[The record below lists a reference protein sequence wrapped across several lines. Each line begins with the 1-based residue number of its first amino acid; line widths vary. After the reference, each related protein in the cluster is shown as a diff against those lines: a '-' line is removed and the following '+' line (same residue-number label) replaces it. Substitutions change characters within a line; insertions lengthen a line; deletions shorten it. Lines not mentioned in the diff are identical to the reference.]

1 MIVLLLS
8 LLFAFPAR
16 APDPA
21 PFERRQLTIPMRD
34 GTMLFAVALIP
45 TQHPKPLPIILIRTP
60 FDAER
65 EFKSTELPAHLKE
78 LAEDGYIFVTEDIRG
93 RGKSGGSF
101 ITSRAQNDPRNSKGT
116 NESTDAYDTI
126 DWLVKNLPDNNG
138 KVGLTGA
145 SYRGWLAALAGVG
158 AHPALK
164 AISPQAPVADAWLG
178 DDFFHQ
184 GAFRQTQGVLYAA
197 YIEGSRDLDIPVY
210 DQYTFYSR
218 FPTLDS
224 LAKTTGVFGLP
235 SWTGFREHPAWDA
248 DWQSKA
254 LQNVL
259 TKPEVPMLFVGGFW
273 DEEDILGPQIMYRTV
288 EKSDTSGLNH
298 IVLGPW
304 FHNSWLRP
312 NGDSLGP
319 IALGSNTSE
328 YFREHIQRPW
338 FARYLHNLGD
348 GSDDRRG
355 FPEAQVFETGANR
368 WRTFDAWPPKNA
380 KARNIFLREN
390 GMLSFAPP
398 QSGSSAQF
406 DEYISDPAHP
416 VPYMP
421 RPDDGS
427 GAHWMQLDQRFVDG
441 RPDVV
446 TWQSDPLSE
455 DLVIAGDVTA
465 HLFASTT
472 GTDAD
477 WVVKLIDVYPDTVSA
492 IPSLGGYEL
501 IVNADVMRGRYWKSF
516 SRAAPIRA
524 NTVTP
529 FKVDMHQQL
538 YRFRKGHRL
547 MVQVQ
552 STWFPLY
559 DRNPQ
564 AFVPNI
570 FNAKAG
576 DFHAETHR
584 VWHTVKYPSHVT
596 VQVMK

>member
-1 MIVLLLS
+1 
-8 LLFAFPAR
+8 
-16 APDPA
+16 
-21 PFERRQLTIPMRD
+21 
-34 GTMLFAVALIP
+34 
-45 TQHPKPLPIILIRTP
+45 
-60 FDAER
+60 
-65 EFKSTELPAHLKE
+65 
-78 LAEDGYIFVTEDIRG
+78 
-93 RGKSGGSF
+93 
-101 ITSRAQNDPRNSKGT
+101 
-116 NESTDAYDTI
+116 
-126 DWLVKNLPDNNG
+126 VKNLPNNNG
-138 KVGLTGA
+138 RVGIIGT
-145 SYRGWLAALAGVG
+145 SYRGWLAALAGID

-184 GAFRQTQGVLYAA
+184 GAFRQTQGVLYSA
-197 YIEGSRDLDIPVY
+197 YVEGRGVDIPVY

-218 FPTLDS
+218 IPTLDS
-224 LAKTTGVFGLP
+224 LANVTGISALP
-235 SWTGFREHPAWDA
+235 LWNELREHPSWGEY
-248 DWQSKA
+248 WQSKA

-259 TKPEVPMLFVGGFW
+259 TKPTVPMLLVGGFW
-273 DEEDILGPQIMYRTV
+273 DEEDILGPQVMYRTL
-288 EKSDTSGLNH
+288 ERSDAQRVNH

-304 FHNSWLRP
+304 FHNTWVTP
-312 NGDSLGP
+312 GGDSLGP

-328 YFREHIQRPW
+328 YLREHIQRPW
-338 FARYLHNLGD
+338 FARYLHNIGD
-348 GSDDRRG
+348 ATDDRQV
-355 FPEAQVFETGANR
+355 FPEAQAFETGGNV
-368 WRTFDAWPPKNA
+368 WRTFDSWPPKNA
-380 KARNIFLREN
+380 KPRNIYLRDN
-390 GMLSFAPP
+390 GKLSFAPP
-398 QSGSSAQF
+398 SSVNASQF
-406 DEYISDPAHP
+406 DEYVSDPAHP

-492 IPSLGGYEL
+492 TPSLGGYEL

-516 SRAAPIRA
+516 SHATPIPA
-524 NTVTP
+524 NAVTP
-529 FKVDMHQQL
+529 FKVDLHQQL

-547 MVQVQ
+547 MVQIQ

-564 AFVPNI
+564 TFVENI
-570 FNAKAG
+570 FNARPG
-576 DFHAETHR
+576 DFRSATHR
-584 VWHTVKYPSHVT
+584 IWRDGVHPSHISVS
-596 VQVMK
+596 VLPP